1 MSQLAV
7 CTFGI
12 SVLPRTFPNWQP
24 FEYSRDLDASGGG
37 GIICDIVWENIMVQG
52 L

>member
-24 FEYSRDLDASGGG
+24 FGYFCELDASGGG
-37 GIICDIVWENIMVQG
+37 GIICDAVWENKMAQG